1 MRTACAGD
9 GGRAESPGTSA
20 MGDRVF
26 ALGHVETETLT
37 DFTPEKALLRSV
49 FSKGESGSV

>member
-1 MRTACAGD
+1 MLETEAGLSHW
-9 GGRAESPGTSA
+9 GPVLQVTQ
-20 MGDRVF
+20 F

-49 FSKGESGSV
+49 FSKGQSGSV